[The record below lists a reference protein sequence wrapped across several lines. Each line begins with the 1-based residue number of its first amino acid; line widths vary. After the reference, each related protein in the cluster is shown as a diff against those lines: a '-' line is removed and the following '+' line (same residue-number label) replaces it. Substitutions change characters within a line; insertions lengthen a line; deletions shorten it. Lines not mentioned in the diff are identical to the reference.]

1 MAAPV
6 IVSSQVPAG
15 DLVSKEFERLAN
27 KPLRRARAF
36 GEGDARVLV
45 STDAVTSGT
54 VANLTTL
61 FAAAVAA
68 GFALFPPG
76 SVSMVKVRAIGRGAG
91 ATVFQWIE
99 MQVPVMMN
107 AATPLLGTAAAVH
120 TSNIG
125 GGTLATVIVS
135 LSGNDVTVQL
145 TGSATVMNWVI
156 DINVDDGPG
165 GVTAGS

>member
-6 IVSSQVPAG
+6 IVSSQVPSG
-15 DLVSKEFERLAN
+15 DLITKEFERLAN

-45 STDAVTSGT
+45 STNAVTTGV

-61 FAAAVAA
+61 FAAQVAA

-91 ATVFQWIE
+91 ATAFQWIE
-99 MQVPVMMN
+99 MQIPVMMN
-107 AATPLLGTAAAVH
+107 VATPLLGTAAALH

-125 GGTLATVIVS
+125 GDTLATVIVT
-135 LSGNDVTVQL
+135 LSGNDVLVNL
-145 TGSATVMNWVI
+145 TGGALVQNWTI
-156 DINVDDGPG
+156 DINIEDGPG
-165 GVTAGS
+165 GITAGS